1 MAPRSV
7 KPVVGIKGMD
17 IVMSNLNKEIV
28 KIKVGGMKGLIE
40 AAILIRRDMDKT
52 PPLIPIAKK
61 SGGNLRASW
70 FTETIKSI
78 QGFGI
83 LMGFSANYA
92 VFVHEMVDQSGRKIN
107 WSRPGSGPKFFEK
120 AIKRNK
126 DKILQIIGNNARI
139 KK

>member
-1 MAPRSV
+1 MTPRSV

-17 IVMSNLNKEIV
+17 IVMSNLNKEIA
-28 KIKVGGMKGLIE
+28 KIKVGAAAGLLE
-40 AAILIRRDMDKT
+40 AAILIRRNMDKT
-52 PPLIPIAKK
+52 PPLIPIDE
-61 SGGNLRASW
+61 GNLRASW

-78 QGFGI
+78 QGFGV

-92 VFVHEMVDQSGRKIN
+92 TFVHEMVDRVGKKIN

-120 AIKRNK
+120 SIKRNK